1 MSSTKRSYKSRLIM
15 LFKTEKLYLLKID
28 PNRVGLSVIRENFY
42 INKPITITNNFRNE
56 NIVIKRDLNDPLV
69 LLLCNILPSI
79 KMSILD
85 EPDETGVEG
94 YIHT

>member
-1 MSSTKRSYKSRLIM
+1 M
-15 LFKTEKLYLLKID
+15 LFKTEKLYLLKMD
-28 PNRVGLSVIRENFY
+28 PNRVGLSVIREQIY
-42 INKPITITNNFRNE
+42 INKPITITNNFWNK

-79 KMSILD
+79 QMSILD